1 MATLFHSSFVR
12 KSVFCNE
19 NIQYA
24 YNFYGTDLYANVC
37 RGVFRTQWNFYG
49 GASLQKSQES
59 FIVDARLGSKYAFGI
74 GFMVEKVNRMSIF
87 ISYGQSQLQKF
98 VIAFL
103 FLELIKNMSI

>member
-1 MATLFHSSFVR
+1 MGLTCMQMYAEAYLEPSGTFMAELLC
-12 KSVFCNE
+12 K
-19 NIQYA
+19 
-24 YNFYGTDLYANVC
+24 
-37 RGVFRTQWNFYG
+37 
-49 GASLQKSQES
+49 KSQES
-59 FIVDARLGSKYAFGI
+59 FIVEARLGSKYAFGI